1 MVLLVS
7 RVAESDHRK
16 GKQNEILHRLLVA
29 QTDHTK
35 ELLDADFV
43 LRTLQRHGIGPYL
56 PLASERMAK
65 DIESICQQFGLTEE
79 QAIAWIT
86 NQVVEK
92 QPTDGQ

>member
-56 PLASERMAK
+56 PWQVS
-65 DIESICQQFGLTEE
+65 
-79 QAIAWIT
+79 AWPRT
-86 NQVVEK
+86 SSPSVSSS
-92 QPTDGQ
+92 G